1 MQKLLGHADISTTMI
16 YTHVLNR
23 GGKGCRAPWMRW
35 GRREVGAILRD
46 PMFDRLRALLA
57 ILVLGTFAQIT
68 QTVLIRE
75 ALVVFY
81 GNEASLGF
89 RPARTL

>member
-1 MQKLLGHADISTTMI
+1 
-16 YTHVLNR
+16 
-23 GGKGCRAPWMRW
+23 
-35 GRREVGAILRD
+35 
-46 PMFDRLRALLA
+46 MFDRLRPLLA